1 MFARHDLV
9 WLGAEG
15 WRQALAGAPA
25 EAQAALAAWQQAGWP
40 AVVRRADA
48 DLAPGEV
55 AIGIPLPPRA
65 GDGRK
70 LRVACRVA
78 AAVLVRHQR
87 PLPLAQAA
95 AQFEAQST
103 VQFSA
108 QFQEMLPGWRYALSE
123 LAQQAGARMLDVRVY
138 GSAALQVLTGQRYLT
153 ASSDIDLLLHPRS
166 RAELEEGLALLRT
179 YAARL
184 PLDGEIVL
192 PGGRA
197 VPWKE
202 WAAALDGAAGTRVL
216 VKEMTRVS
224 LAMPDALLA
233 SLEDDLCLT

>member
-25 EAQAALAAWQQAGWP
+25 EAQAALAAWRQADWP

-65 GDGRK
+65 EDGRK
-70 LRVACRVA
+70 LRVAGRVA
-78 AAVLVRHQR
+78 AAALARHQR

-95 AQFEAQST
+95 AQFSE
-103 VQFSA
+103 VP
-108 QFQEMLPGWRYALSE
+108 PGWHSALSE
-123 LAQQAGARMLDVRVY
+123 LAQQAAARMLDVRLY

-153 ASSDIDLLLHPRS
+153 ASSDIDLLLHSRS

-179 YAARL
+179 YAAHL
-184 PLDGEIVL
+184 PLDGEIVF
-192 PGGRA
+192 PDGRA

-224 LAMPDALLA
+224 LALPDALLA
-233 SLEDDLCLT
+233 SLEDDVCLT

>member
-25 EAQAALAAWQQAGWP
+25 EAHAALAAWRQADWP

-65 GDGRK
+65 EDGRK

-78 AAVLVRHQR
+78 AAAIRRHQR

-95 AQFEAQST
+95 EQSA
-103 VQFSA
+103 VQSS
-108 QFQEMLPGWRYALSE
+108 EVLSGWRFALSE
-123 LAQQAGARMLDVRVY
+123 LAQQAGAGRLDVRVY
-138 GSAALQVLTGQRYLT
+138 GSAALQVLTGQRYLS
-153 ASSDIDLLLHPRS
+153 ASSDI
-166 RAELEEGLALLRT
+166 
-179 YAARL
+179 
-184 PLDGEIVL
+184 
-192 PGGRA
+192 
-197 VPWKE
+197 
-202 WAAALDGAAGTRVL
+202 
-216 VKEMTRVS
+216 
-224 LAMPDALLA
+224 
-233 SLEDDLCLT
+233 